1 MTDELTPFEFER
13 QLSVIA
19 GNPAFAHIERW
30 YAERVVRRILAAG
43 NPAQAA
49 ADLSLSL
56 QGAAALL
63 LAIQNAAH
71 DVRKRN
77 EDMTHEHSSSQRR
90 GRRAAQAAGSTAA
103 GGNTA
108 GAAGTG
114 KQAEPG
120 EAGTG

>member
-1 MTDELTPFEFER
+1 MSEAVPELTPFEFER

-30 YAERVVRRILAAG
+30 YADRLVRRILAAG
-43 NPAQAA
+43 NPVQAA
-49 ADLSLSL
+49 ADLAVTM

-77 EDMTHEHSSSQRR
+77 EDVKHDSSSQRR
-90 GRRAAQAAGSTAA
+90 GRRASQAAGSSAA

-108 GAAGTG
+108 GASRTGEQAGAGGTG
-114 KQAEPG
+114 
-120 EAGTG
+120 